1 MLGNLL
7 ITSTVIGLGIRVG
20 FVGVVIAIVALVRN
34 ALIVFVLRMV

>member
-7 ITSTVIGLGIRVG
+7 IASTVIGLGIRVG